1 MGRDETIQKR
11 NVSMKLLK
19 QILADVNTT
28 EQERIKFLYQLNDT
42 FLEEGIELDTYV
54 YIKKY
59 HAKFGI
65 MPDLG
70 RVAREPGL
78 SNILLAIDAP
88 DPLADT
94 FEQFHAERRVRH
106 IMGLSYQIRDAIETD
121 QPLNPIIQELIKTS
135 EVEQP
140 RVLDSSDI
148 EFLDFSSVAGKTIG
162 IQRLDN
168 ELNGLLPGEI
178 FTIVARPGNGKTV
191 ISSWLAYKHLLAG
204 ERVLYVSGE
213 MTMKAIF
220 SKIVAFHG
228 HFNTQQFRRLNLLPE
243 NEVDIIKQAVADVR
257 NLSGR
262 ASIMQR
268 SFNGLST
275 NSIRAQ
281 VETFKPDFIFIDAL
295 YHLTPNVV
303 SSDKYANVANVF
315 NDLSNIGLHYNLP
328 MIATSQLSRGASDK
342 VVDLSHLAFS
352 DTVGQISTL
361 VATLQADM
369 MQLGL
374 YHMKTIK
381 SREGNGNVEI
391 DFVIDFDKS
400 QIEEV

>member
-1 MGRDETIQKR
+1 
-11 NVSMKLLK
+11 MKLLK
-19 QILADVNTT
+19 QILSDVNTT
-28 EQERIKFLYQLNDT
+28 EQERVKFLYQLNDT
-42 FLEEGIELDTYV
+42 FLEEGIELDTYI

-59 HAKFGI
+59 HAKFGV

-78 SNILLAIDAP
+78 SNILLAVDAP

-94 FEQFHAERRVRH
+94 FEQFHNERRVRH
-106 IMGLSYQIRDAIETD
+106 IMNLSYQIRDAIDTD

-135 EVEQP
+135 EVERP

-148 EFLDFSSVAGKTIG
+148 DFLDFSSVSGKLIG
-162 IQRLDN
+162 IGKLDN

-191 ISSWLAYKHLLAG
+191 MSSWLAYKHLLAG

-228 HFNTQQFRRLNLLPE
+228 GFNTQQFRKLNLLSE
-243 NEVDIIKQAVADVR
+243 NEIDLIKQSVADVR
-257 NLSGR
+257 NMSGV

-281 VETFKPDFIFIDAL
+281 VENFKPDFIFIDAL

-315 NDLSNIGLHYNLP
+315 NDLSNIGLHYSLP
-328 MIATSQLSRGASDK
+328 IVATSQLSRGSSEKA
-342 VVDLSHLAFS
+342 VDLSHLAFS

-361 VATLQADM
+361 VATLHADP

-374 YHMKTIK
+374 YRMKTIK
-381 SREGNGNVEI
+381 SREGNGNIDV
-391 DFVIDFDKS
+391 DFVIDFNKS
-400 QIEEV
+400 LVEEVI